1 MKPSQIAQRP
11 GRATRKR
18 PQRVKVDWSG
28 STQFKVPIP
37 KDEKERLAD
46 LYQYQVLDTPGEE
59 DFDNITTLASHIC
72 NTPIALVT
80 LVDSKRQWFKSKVG
94 VTISETSRDVA
105 LCVHAI
111 MQTDLLIVRDAS
123 TDKRFARNP
132 LVTSNP
138 KIRFYAGAPLVSPD
152 NHALG
157 TLCVIDRVP
166 RVLTRDQTQ
175 ALRALSR
182 QVMMQLETRRKII
195 ELKQRLLERR
205 RMEKNLLRA
214 MKSLESGNRGKE
226 EYLLKVRH
234 EVRATVGGIIEMA
247 GQLLAGA
254 LTPQQREYAEAV
266 NSSARSLL
274 ELANDASNSS
284 KVQDPGDRRR
294 RAV

>member
-1 MKPSQIAQRP
+1 MKPSRIAQQP
-11 GRATRKR
+11 GPGTRKK
-18 PQRVKVDWSG
+18 PQRVKVDWSD
-28 STQFKVPIP
+28 STPFKVPIP

-46 LYQYQVLDTPGEE
+46 LYRYQVLDTPAEE
-59 DFDNITTLASHIC
+59 NFDNITMLASHIC

-105 LCVHAI
+105 LCAHAI
-111 MQTDLLIVRDAS
+111 MQQDLLVVRDAS

-138 KIRFYAGAPLVSPD
+138 KIRFYAGAPLVTPD

-166 RVLTRDQTQ
+166 RVLTRDQTK

-182 QVMMQLETRRKII
+182 QVMLQLETRRKIV

-205 RMEKNLLRA
+205 RMEKNLVKA
-214 MKSLESGNRGKE
+214 MKSLEAGSRNKD
-226 EYLLKVRH
+226 EYFLKVRH
-234 EVRATVGGIIEMA
+234 EIQATMGGIIEMA
-247 GQLLAGA
+247 DQLLARSV
-254 LTPQQREYAEAV
+254 TPKQREYVETV
-266 NSSARSLL
+266 RSSARSLL
-274 ELANDASNSS
+274 ELTEDSS
-284 KVQDPGDRRR
+284 DSWK
-294 RAV
+294 